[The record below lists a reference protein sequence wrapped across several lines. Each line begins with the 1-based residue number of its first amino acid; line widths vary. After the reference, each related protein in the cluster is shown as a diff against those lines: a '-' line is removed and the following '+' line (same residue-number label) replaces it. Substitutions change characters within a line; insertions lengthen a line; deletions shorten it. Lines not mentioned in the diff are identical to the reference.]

1 MSIPKLPPYKQQLL
15 DRLVD
20 CGWELVVIE
29 HADVDDALADPFIAE
44 QWTIRSVR
52 ELRGCELVLT
62 FVEPES
68 YGYFLVATTHRPI
81 SYLQFEDRV
90 SILTFNKGLYNETMM
105 AFVREI
111 NDHRESLRSQ
121 DNL

>member
-15 DRLVD
+15 DHLAG
-20 CGWELVVIE
+20 CGWELIVIE
-29 HADVDDALADPFIAE
+29 QPDEDDALADPFIEE

-62 FVEPES
+62 FIEPES
-68 YGYFLVATTHRPI
+68 YAYFLVATTHRPI
-81 SYLQFEDRV
+81 SYLQCEDRV
-90 SILTFNKGLYNETMM
+90 AILEFDTGLFSETMM

-111 NDHRESLRSQ
+111 NDHRESLRSS

>member
-15 DRLVD
+15 DHLAD
-20 CGWELVVIE
+20 CGWELAAI
-29 HADVDDALADPFIAE
+29 DQPDWDDALADPFIAE

-68 YGYFLVATTHRPI
+68 FGYFLVATTHRPI
-81 SYLQFEDRV
+81 NHLQCEDRV
-90 SILTFNKGLYNETMM
+90 AILEFNTGLYNETMM

-111 NDHRESLRSQ
+111 NDHRDGLRSQ